1 MSQDQTTTE
10 RKRDT
15 QPLTMPPEL
24 LAPSAD
30 RRNPDGWRGA
40 RVPEPWRWAILVA
53 GITLIAGVVFVL
65 TRPADP
71 LTDPRPIEV
80 VQGFASALE
89 ARDVS
94 KMLSYVEPTIFRRE
108 ISPEIRAYVE
118 YLKEVRFTDAS
129 YTLLDSDGERA
140 HVRWNANMAYT
151 LDLGSQTKSGTRPI
165 DTTFELTKFEGAW
178 YLRSAVLP
186 KT

>member
-1 MSQDQTTTE
+1 
-10 RKRDT
+10 
-15 QPLTMPPEL
+15 MPPEL
-24 LAPSAD
+24 LGPSAD
-30 RRNPDGWRGA
+30 RRPRA
-40 RVPEPWRWAILVA
+40 PSPWRWAILVA
-53 GITLIAGVVFVL
+53 GIALIASVVFLL

-71 LTDPRPIEV
+71 LTDTRPVEV
-80 VQGFASALE
+80 VQGFAAALE
-89 ARDVS
+89 ARDAS
-94 KMLSYVEPTIFRRE
+94 KMLSYVEPTVFRRE
-108 ISPEIRAYVE
+108 ISPEVRAYVE
-118 YLKEVRFTDAS
+118 YLKDVRFTDAR

-140 HVRWNANMAYT
+140 HVRWTANMAYT